1 MVPLLTSLF
10 GVILSQSERCGLA
23 DPSAHDTIDS
33 HEEEKNSMSP
43 YRIFALM
50 ALVVAMTA
58 ALGCN
63 TFKGFGRD
71 VEKGGEKIQQVS
83 ESAKPS
89 NNR

>member
-1 MVPLLTSLF
+1 
-10 GVILSQSERCGLA
+10 
-23 DPSAHDTIDS
+23 
-33 HEEEKNSMSP
+33 MSP